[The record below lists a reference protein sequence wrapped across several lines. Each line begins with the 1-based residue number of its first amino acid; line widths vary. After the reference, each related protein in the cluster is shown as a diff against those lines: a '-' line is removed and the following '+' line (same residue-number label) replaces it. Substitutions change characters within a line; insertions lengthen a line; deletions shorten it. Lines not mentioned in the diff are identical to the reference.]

1 MSSPING
8 TPAGGG
14 SVYSKSDAAMKQ
26 LLDSLGVQTEMMRQY
41 AQTAEEIRADIQRF
55 YSADSSRT
63 FQTKLN
69 DWLNQYVT
77 VMNKY
82 DKLLGDSQL
91 TNQVLNGGEAAALQ
105 MGSGWTPGSQNVFNA
120 LAH

>member
-1 MSSPING
+1 M
-8 TPAGGG
+8 
-14 SVYSKSDAAMKQ
+14 YSKSDGAMQK
-26 LLDSLGVQTEMMRQY
+26 LMVSLDEQTQRMSGY
-41 AQTAEEIRADIQRF
+41 AQMAEGINAAIRSS

-69 DWLNQYVT
+69 DWLGQYAT

-82 DKLLGDSQL
+82 NKLLGDSQL
-91 TNQVLNGGEAAALQ
+91 TNQVLNGGEASALQ
-105 MGSGWTPGSQNVFNA
+105 VGSGWTPGSQNVFNA